1 MAKKLLREFLLNI
14 RKNKIKF
21 LEKIMA
27 ELSLS
32 NEILASFIGTL
43 FALLSAGFVW
53 FVKSAYEKHRSEML
67 ALAKFERIFANNLT
81 ILKDNFDFLD
91 KWIASIKSNRPY
103 SVHFE
108 NYYINEE
115 ETYKISN
122 LGLINRLLSVNYMLR
137 RTGLDFANIYKS
149 YWEVIFKIDS
159 IQDETRKEQN
169 LKTYHENIL
178 INLEQMKQGYEVIKS
193 SVVDVVAYIR
203 AVNKVRRHSLFGY
216 ISFFFIDVFPK
227 VTKRS
232 IEKEVAI
239 LKENIERNE
248 KTSK

>member
-1 MAKKLLREFLLNI
+1 ML
-14 RKNKIKF
+14 
-21 LEKIMA
+21 

-32 NEILASFIGTL
+32 KEILTSFAGTL
-43 FALLSAGFVW
+43 LALLSAGIVW
-53 FVKSAYEKHRSEML
+53 LVKSAYEKHKSEVL

-91 KWIASIKSNRPY
+91 KWIASLKNNRPY
-103 SVHFE
+103 SFHFE

-137 RTGLDFANIYKS
+137 RTALDFANIYKS
-149 YWEVIFKIDS
+149 YWEIIDKIDS
-159 IQDETRKEQN
+159 IQDEVQKERN
-169 LKTYHENIL
+169 LKNYHENIL
-178 INLEQMKQGYEVIKS
+178 VNLEQMKQGYKVIKN

-216 ISFFFIDVFPK
+216 TSFLFVDVFPR
-227 VTKRS
+227 VTKQS
-232 IEKEVAI
+232 IEKEVLI

-248 KTSK
+248 KASK

>member
-1 MAKKLLREFLLNI
+1 MLELN
-14 RKNKIKF
+14 
-21 LEKIMA
+21 
-27 ELSLS
+27 LSK
-32 NEILASFIGTL
+32 EILTSFAGTL

-53 FVKSAYEKHRSEML
+53 FLKSVYEKHRFEVL

-91 KWIASIKSNRPY
+91 KWIASLKNNRPY
-103 SVHFE
+103 SFHFE

-115 ETYKISN
+115 ETFKISN

-137 RTGLDFANIYKS
+137 RSGLDFANIYKS
-149 YWEVIFKIDS
+149 YWEVILRIDS
-159 IQDETRKEQN
+159 IQDEARKELN

-178 INLEQMKQGYEVIKS
+178 INLEQMKQGYEVIKN

-216 ISFFFIDVFPK
+216 ISFLFIDVFPK
-227 VTKRS
+227 ITKQS
-232 IEKEVAI
+232 IEKEVQI
-239 LKENIERNE
+239 LKDNIERNE
-248 KTSK
+248 KASK

>member
-1 MAKKLLREFLLNI
+1 MT
-14 RKNKIKF
+14 
-21 LEKIMA
+21 
-27 ELSLS
+27 ELGITKDVLT
-32 NEILASFIGTL
+32 SFAGTL
-43 FALLSAGFVW
+43 LALLSAGIVW
-53 FVKSAYEKHRSEML
+53 FLKSAYEKHKSEVL
-67 ALAKFERIFANNLT
+67 ALAKYERIFANNLT

-91 KWIASIKSNRPY
+91 KWIGSLKNNRPY
-103 SVHFE
+103 SFHFE

-159 IQDETRKEQN
+159 IQDEIRKEQN

-178 INLEQMKQGYEVIKS
+178 VNLEQMKQGYEVIKN

-216 ISFFFIDVFPK
+216 IGFLFIDIFPR
-227 VTKRS
+227 VTKQS
-232 IEKEVAI
+232 IEKEVRI
-239 LKENIERNE
+239 LKDNIKRNE
-248 KTSK
+248 NASK

>member
-1 MAKKLLREFLLNI
+1 ML
-14 RKNKIKF
+14 
-21 LEKIMA
+21 
-27 ELSLS
+27 ELSILK
-32 NEILASFIGTL
+32 EILTSFAGTL
-43 FALLSAGFVW
+43 LALLSAGIVW
-53 FVKSAYEKHRSEML
+53 LIKSAYEKHKSEVL

-91 KWIASIKSNRPY
+91 KWITSLKNNRPY

-108 NYYINEE
+108 GYYINEE

-122 LGLINRLLSVNYMLR
+122 LELINRVLSTNYMLR

-159 IQDETRKEQN
+159 IQDEARKEKN

-178 INLEQMKQGYEVIKS
+178 TNLEQMKQGYEVIKS
-193 SVVDVVAYIR
+193 GVVDVVAYIR

-216 ISFFFIDVFPK
+216 ISFLFIDVFPR
-227 VTKRS
+227 VTKKS
-232 IEKEVAI
+232 IEKEI
-239 LKENIERNE
+239 MLLKENIERKE
-248 KTSK
+248 KVIK

>member
-1 MAKKLLREFLLNI
+1 M
-14 RKNKIKF
+14 
-21 LEKIMA
+21 LELDLPK
-27 ELSLS
+27 
-32 NEILASFIGTL
+32 EILTSFAGTL
-43 FALLSAGFVW
+43 LALLSAGLVW
-53 FVKSAYEKHRSEML
+53 VIKSAYEKHRLEVL

-91 KWIASIKSNRPY
+91 KWIGSLKNNRPY
-103 SVHFE
+103 SFHFE

-115 ETYKISN
+115 ETYKIGN

-178 INLEQMKQGYEVIKS
+178 VNLEQMKQGYEIIKNSVI
-193 SVVDVVAYIR
+193 DVVAYIR

-216 ISFFFIDVFPK
+216 VSFLFIDIFPK
-227 VTKRS
+227 VTKQS
-232 IEKEVAI
+232 IEKEVLI
-239 LKENIERNE
+239 LKDNIKRNE
-248 KTSK
+248 NSSK

>member
-1 MAKKLLREFLLNI
+1 MLELNLP
-14 RKNKIKF
+14 K
-21 LEKIMA
+21 
-27 ELSLS
+27 
-32 NEILASFIGTL
+32 EILTSFVGTL

-53 FVKSAYEKHRSEML
+53 FLKSAYEKHRSEVL

-91 KWIASIKSNRPY
+91 KWIASLKNNRPY
-103 SVHFE
+103 SFHFE

-115 ETYKISN
+115 ETFKISN

-137 RTGLDFANIYKS
+137 RSGLDFANLYKS

-159 IQDETRKEQN
+159 IQDEARKELN

-178 INLEQMKQGYEVIKS
+178 VNLEQIKQGYEVIKN

-216 ISFFFIDVFPK
+216 ISFLFIDVFPR
-227 VTKRS
+227 VTKQS
-232 IEKEVAI
+232 IEKEVSI
-239 LKENIERNE
+239 LKDNIERNE
-248 KTSK
+248 KAAK

>member
-1 MAKKLLREFLLNI
+1 M
-14 RKNKIKF
+14 
-21 LEKIMA
+21 
-27 ELSLS
+27 
-32 NEILASFIGTL
+32 
-43 FALLSAGFVW
+43 SAGFVW
-53 FVKSAYEKHRSEML
+53 LIKSAYEKHRSEVL
-67 ALAKFERIFANNLT
+67 ALAKFERVFANNLT

-91 KWIASIKSNRPY
+91 KWIASLKNNCPY
-103 SVHFE
+103 SFHFE

-137 RTGLDFANIYKS
+137 RTGLDFANIYKN

-159 IQDETRKEQN
+159 IQDEVRKEQN

-178 INLEQMKQGYEVIKS
+178 VNLEQMKQGYEVIKN

-203 AVNKVRRHSLFGY
+203 AVNKVRRQSLFGY
-216 ISFFFIDVFPK
+216 ISFLFVDVFPR
-227 VTKRS
+227 VTKNS

-239 LKENIERNE
+239 LRKNIERNE
-248 KTSK
+248 KKSK

>member
-1 MAKKLLREFLLNI
+1 M
-14 RKNKIKF
+14 
-21 LEKIMA
+21 LELDLPK
-27 ELSLS
+27 
-32 NEILASFIGTL
+32 EILTSFVGTL

-53 FVKSAYEKHRSEML
+53 FLKSAYEKHKLEVL

-91 KWIASIKSNRPY
+91 KWIGSLKNNRPY
-103 SVHFE
+103 SFHFE

-137 RTGLDFANIYKS
+137 RTSLDFANIYKS

-159 IQDETRKEQN
+159 IQDEARKEQN

-178 INLEQMKQGYEVIKS
+178 VNLEQMKQGYEVIKN

-216 ISFFFIDVFPK
+216 ISFLFVDVFPK
-227 VTKRS
+227 VTKKS
-232 IEKEVAI
+232 IEKEVGL
-239 LKENIERNE
+239 LKANIERNE
-248 KTSK
+248 KGTK

>member
-1 MAKKLLREFLLNI
+1 MFELN
-14 RKNKIKF
+14 
-21 LEKIMA
+21 
-27 ELSLS
+27 LSK
-32 NEILASFIGTL
+32 EIFTSFVGTL

-53 FVKSAYEKHRSEML
+53 FIKSAYEKHKSEVL

-91 KWIASIKSNRPY
+91 KWVASLKNNRPY
-103 SVHFE
+103 NFHFE

-122 LGLINRLLSVNYMLR
+122 LGLINRLLFVNYILR

-149 YWEVIFKIDS
+149 YWEVISKIDS
-159 IQDETRKEQN
+159 IEDETRKEQN
-169 LKTYHENIL
+169 LKTYHKNIL

-193 SVVDVVAYIR
+193 NAVDVVAYIR

-216 ISFFFIDVFPK
+216 ISFFFVDVFPR

-232 IEKEVAI
+232 IEKEVTI

-248 KTSK
+248 KGTK

>member
-1 MAKKLLREFLLNI
+1 M
-14 RKNKIKF
+14 
-21 LEKIMA
+21 LELYLPK
-27 ELSLS
+27 
-32 NEILASFIGTL
+32 EILTSFTGTL

-53 FVKSAYEKHRSEML
+53 FLKSAYEKHRLEVL
-67 ALAKFERIFANNLT
+67 ALAKFEKIFANNLT

-91 KWIASIKSNRPY
+91 KWIGSLKNNRPY
-103 SVHFE
+103 NIHFE

-137 RTGLDFANIYKS
+137 KTGLDFANIYKS

-159 IQDETRKEQN
+159 MQDETRKEQN

-178 INLEQMKQGYEVIKS
+178 INLEQMKPGYEVIKN

-216 ISFFFIDVFPK
+216 ISFLFIDIFPR
-227 VTKRS
+227 VTKHS
-232 IEKEVAI
+232 IEKEVLI
-239 LKENIERNE
+239 LKNNIERNE
-248 KTSK
+248 KASK

>member
-1 MAKKLLREFLLNI
+1 MPEIAITK
-14 RKNKIKF
+14 
-21 LEKIMA
+21 
-27 ELSLS
+27 
-32 NEILASFIGTL
+32 EILTSLAGTL
-43 FALLSAGFVW
+43 LALLSAGFVW
-53 FVKSAYEKHRSEML
+53 FLKSAYEKHRLEVL

-91 KWIASIKSNRPY
+91 EWIASLKNNRPY
-103 SVHFE
+103 SFHFE

-122 LGLINRLLSVNYMLR
+122 LGLINRVLSVNYMLR

-159 IQDETRKEQN
+159 IQDEARKEKN
-169 LKTYHENIL
+169 LKTFHENIL
-178 INLEQMKQGYEVIKS
+178 INLEQMKQGYEVIKN

-216 ISFFFIDVFPK
+216 ISFLFIDIFPR
-227 VTKRS
+227 VTKQS
-232 IEKEVAI
+232 IEKEVLI
-239 LKENIERNE
+239 LKDNIKE
-248 KTSK
+248 KEKRTKEL

>member
-1 MAKKLLREFLLNI
+1 MPEIAITK
-14 RKNKIKF
+14 
-21 LEKIMA
+21 
-27 ELSLS
+27 
-32 NEILASFIGTL
+32 EILTSFAGTL
-43 FALLSAGFVW
+43 LALLSAGFVW
-53 FVKSAYEKHRSEML
+53 ILKSAYEKHRLEVL
-67 ALAKFERIFANNLT
+67 ALAKFERMFANNLT

-91 KWIASIKSNRPY
+91 KWIGSLKNNRPY
-103 SVHFE
+103 SFHFE

-137 RTGLDFANIYKS
+137 RSGLDFANIYKS

-159 IQDETRKEQN
+159 IQDETRKELN

-178 INLEQMKQGYEVIKS
+178 VNLEQMKQGYEVIKN

-216 ISFFFIDVFPK
+216 ISFFFKDIFPR
-227 VTKRS
+227 VTKQS
-232 IEKEVAI
+232 IEKEVLI
-239 LKENIERNE
+239 LKDNIKRNE
-248 KTSK
+248 EASK

>member
-1 MAKKLLREFLLNI
+1 M
-14 RKNKIKF
+14 
-21 LEKIMA
+21 LELDLPK
-27 ELSLS
+27 
-32 NEILASFIGTL
+32 EILTSFAGTL
-43 FALLSAGFVW
+43 LALLSAGLVW
-53 FVKSAYEKHRSEML
+53 VIKSAYEKHRLEVL

-91 KWIASIKSNRPY
+91 KWIGSLKNNRPY
-103 SVHFE
+103 SFHFE

-137 RTGLDFANIYKS
+137 RTSLDFANIYKS

-159 IQDETRKEQN
+159 IQDEARKEQN

-178 INLEQMKQGYEVIKS
+178 VNLEQMKQGYEVIKN

-216 ISFFFIDVFPK
+216 ISFLFVDVFPK
-227 VTKRS
+227 VTKKS
-232 IEKEVAI
+232 IEKEVGL
-239 LKENIERNE
+239 LKANIERNE
-248 KTSK
+248 KGTK

>member
-1 MAKKLLREFLLNI
+1 MSEFTFT
-14 RKNKIKF
+14 K
-21 LEKIMA
+21 
-27 ELSLS
+27 
-32 NEILASFIGTL
+32 EILTSFVGTL
-43 FALLSAGFVW
+43 FALLSAGLVW
-53 FVKSAYEKHRSEML
+53 LIKSAYEKHRFEVL
-67 ALAKFERIFANNLT
+67 ALAKFERIFENNLT

-91 KWIASIKSNRPY
+91 KWIASLKNNRPY
-103 SVHFE
+103 SFQFE

-178 INLEQMKQGYEVIKS
+178 INLEQMKQGYEVIKN
-193 SVVDVVAYIR
+193 SVVDAVAYIR
-203 AVNKVRRHSLFGY
+203 AVNKVRRHSFFGY
-216 ISFFFIDVFPK
+216 IGFLFIDIFPR
-227 VTKRS
+227 VTKQS
-232 IEKEVAI
+232 IEKEVRI
-239 LKENIERNE
+239 LKDNIKRNE
-248 KTSK
+248 NASK

>member
-1 MAKKLLREFLLNI
+1 MPEIAITK
-14 RKNKIKF
+14 
-21 LEKIMA
+21 
-27 ELSLS
+27 
-32 NEILASFIGTL
+32 EILTSLAGTL
-43 FALLSAGFVW
+43 LALLSAGFVW
-53 FVKSAYEKHRSEML
+53 FLKSAYEKHRLEVL

-91 KWIASIKSNRPY
+91 EWIASLKNNRPY
-103 SVHFE
+103 SFHFE

-159 IQDETRKEQN
+159 IQDEARKEQN

-178 INLEQMKQGYEVIKS
+178 VNLEQMKQGYEVIKN

-216 ISFFFIDVFPK
+216 IGFLFIDIFPRI
-227 VTKRS
+227 TKKS
-232 IEKEVAI
+232 IEKEVI
-239 LKENIERNE
+239 LLRENIKKNE
-248 KTSK
+248 EGTK

>member
-1 MAKKLLREFLLNI
+1 M
-14 RKNKIKF
+14 
-21 LEKIMA
+21 LELDLPK
-27 ELSLS
+27 
-32 NEILASFIGTL
+32 EILTSFAGTL
-43 FALLSAGFVW
+43 LALLSAGFVW
-53 FVKSAYEKHRSEML
+53 FLKSAYEKHRLEVL

-91 KWIASIKSNRPY
+91 KWIGSLKNNRPY
-103 SVHFE
+103 SFHFE

-137 RTGLDFANIYKS
+137 RTSLDFANIYKS

-159 IQDETRKEQN
+159 IQDEARKEQN

-178 INLEQMKQGYEVIKS
+178 VNLEQMKQGYEVIKN

-216 ISFFFIDVFPK
+216 ISFLFVDVFPK
-227 VTKRS
+227 VTKKS
-232 IEKEVAI
+232 IEKEVGL
-239 LKENIERNE
+239 LKANIERNE
-248 KTSK
+248 KGTK

>member
-1 MAKKLLREFLLNI
+1 MKKS
-14 RKNKIKF
+14 KNKF
-21 LEKIMA
+21 MA
-27 ELSLS
+27 EITITK
-32 NEILASFIGTL
+32 EILISLAGTL
-43 FALLSAGFVW
+43 LALLSAGFVW
-53 FVKSAYEKHRSEML
+53 FVKSAYEKHRFEVL
-67 ALAKFERIFANNLT
+67 ALAKFERVFANNLT

-91 KWIASIKSNRPY
+91 KWIASLKNNRPY
-103 SVHFE
+103 SFHFE

-159 IQDETRKEQN
+159 IQDEVRKEQN

-178 INLEQMKQGYEVIKS
+178 VNLDQMKQGYEVIKS
-193 SVVDVVAYIR
+193 SVIEVVAYIR

-216 ISFFFIDVFPK
+216 ISFLFVDIFPR

-248 KTSK
+248 KATK

>member
-1 MAKKLLREFLLNI
+1 MEIIMVELN
-14 RKNKIKF
+14 
-21 LEKIMA
+21 
-27 ELSLS
+27 LS
-32 NEILASFIGTL
+32 NEMLTSFIGTL

-53 FVKSAYEKHRSEML
+53 FLKSAYEKHRSEML

-91 KWIASIKSNRPY
+91 EWIVSLKNNRPY
-103 SVHFE
+103 SFHFE

-122 LGLINRLLSVNYMLR
+122 LGLINLLLSVNYMLR
-137 RTGLDFANIYKS
+137 RTSLDFANIYKS
-149 YWEVIFKIDS
+149 YWEVIYKIDS
-159 IQDETRKEQN
+159 IRDVALKETN
-169 LKTYHENIL
+169 LNIYHKNIL
-178 INLEQMKQGYEVIKS
+178 INLERMKSNYEAIKS

-203 AVNKVRRHSLFGY
+203 AVNKVRRYSLFGY
-216 ISFFFIDVFPK
+216 ISLFFVDVFPR

-239 LKENIERNE
+239 LKENIKRNE
-248 KTSK
+248 KPSK

>member
-1 MAKKLLREFLLNI
+1 M
-14 RKNKIKF
+14 
-21 LEKIMA
+21 LELDLPK
-27 ELSLS
+27 
-32 NEILASFIGTL
+32 EILTSFAGTL

-53 FVKSAYEKHRSEML
+53 FLKSAYEKHRLEVL

-91 KWIASIKSNRPY
+91 KWIGSLKNNRPY
-103 SVHFE
+103 SFHFE

-115 ETYKISN
+115 ETYRISN
-122 LGLINRLLSVNYMLR
+122 LGLINRLLYVNYMLR

-178 INLEQMKQGYEVIKS
+178 VNLEQMKQGYEIIKNSVI
-193 SVVDVVAYIR
+193 DVVAYIR

-216 ISFFFIDVFPK
+216 VSFLFIDIFPK
-227 VTKRS
+227 VTKQS
-232 IEKEVAI
+232 IEKEVLI
-239 LKENIERNE
+239 LKDNIKRNE
-248 KTSK
+248 NSSK

>member
-1 MAKKLLREFLLNI
+1 LEIIMVELN
-14 RKNKIKF
+14 
-21 LEKIMA
+21 
-27 ELSLS
+27 LS
-32 NEILASFIGTL
+32 NEMLTSFIGTL

-53 FVKSAYEKHRSEML
+53 FLKSAYEKHRSEML

-91 KWIASIKSNRPY
+91 EWIVSLKNNRPY
-103 SVHFE
+103 SFHFE

-122 LGLINRLLSVNYMLR
+122 LGLINLLLSVNYMLR
-137 RTGLDFANIYKS
+137 RTSLDFANIYKS
-149 YWEVIFKIDS
+149 YWEVIYKIDS
-159 IQDETRKEQN
+159 IRDVALKETN
-169 LKTYHENIL
+169 LNIYHKNIL
-178 INLEQMKQGYEVIKS
+178 INLERMKSNYEAIKS

-203 AVNKVRRHSLFGY
+203 AVNKVRRYSLFGY
-216 ISFFFIDVFPK
+216 ISLFFVDVFPR

-239 LKENIERNE
+239 LKENIKRNE
-248 KTSK
+248 KPSK

>member
-1 MAKKLLREFLLNI
+1 M
-14 RKNKIKF
+14 
-21 LEKIMA
+21 LELDLPK
-27 ELSLS
+27 
-32 NEILASFIGTL
+32 EILTSFAGTL

-53 FVKSAYEKHRSEML
+53 FLKSAYEKHKLEVL

-91 KWIASIKSNRPY
+91 KWIGSLKNNRPY
-103 SVHFE
+103 SFHFE

-137 RTGLDFANIYKS
+137 RTSLDFANIYKS

-159 IQDETRKEQN
+159 IQDEARKEQN

-178 INLEQMKQGYEVIKS
+178 VNLEQMKQGYEVIKN

-216 ISFFFIDVFPK
+216 ISFLFVDVFPK
-227 VTKRS
+227 VTKKS
-232 IEKEVAI
+232 IEKEVGL
-239 LKENIERNE
+239 LKANIERNE
-248 KTSK
+248 KGTK

>member
-1 MAKKLLREFLLNI
+1 
-14 RKNKIKF
+14 
-21 LEKIMA
+21 MA
-27 ELSLS
+27 ELNLS
-32 NEILASFIGTL
+32 NKILTSFAGTL

-53 FVKSAYEKHRSEML
+53 FIKSAYEKHKSEAL
-67 ALAKFERIFANNLT
+67 ALAKFERVFANNLT

-91 KWIASIKSNRPY
+91 KWIASLKNNRPY
-103 SVHFE
+103 SFHFE

-122 LGLINRLLSVNYMLR
+122 LELINRLLSVNYMLR
-137 RTGLDFANIYKS
+137 RSGLDFANIYKS

-159 IQDETRKEQN
+159 IQDEVRKELN

-178 INLEQMKQGYEVIKS
+178 VNLEQMKQGYEVIKN
-193 SVVDVVAYIR
+193 SVVDVVAYTR

-216 ISFFFIDVFPK
+216 TSFLFVDVFPK

-232 IEKEVAI
+232 IKKEVLI